1 MNVLTVIK
9 GIGRVIS
16 NPLGIRGDWGVEPWR
31 SFELKREQIAK
42 DNDLHRQIEVLTAQ
56 KRFKE
61 KWK

>member
-16 NPLGIRGDWGVEPWR
+16 NPLGILGDWAVEPLR
-31 SFELKREQIAK
+31 NFEFKRDQIAK

-56 KRFKE
+56 KRF
-61 KWK
+61 